1 MPENNQVFLQGE
13 VAARPYFDLVP
24 RSKHDKADRIA
35 FFKVLLDVPRTKTQ
49 ALDAEHTHD
58 RLRVV
63 AYGKLAEALR
73 GKIKPGDWMA
83 VTGWIQVRRR
93 DGTSEEGQTTIAELV
108 AHEVK
113 HFMRPFVP
121 DSPLMLRLERIAEVQ
136 GVTVRD
142 LASQILADHVKQVEL
157 ELQLAGVNPG

>member
-24 RSKHDKADRIA
+24 RSKQNKSERIA

-49 ALDAEHTHD
+49 PIDDEHTHD
-58 RLRVV
+58 RIRVV
-63 AYGKLAEALR
+63 AYGKLAESLR
-73 GKIKPGDWMA
+73 GNIKPGDWMA
-83 VTGWIQVRRR
+83 VTGWIQVRRHTGANE
-93 DGTSEEGQTTIAELV
+93 DGQATVAELV

-121 DSPLMLRLERIAEVQ
+121 DSTLMQQLARLAEAR
-136 GVTVRD
+136 GVTTRE
-142 LASQILADHVKQVEL
+142 LATQILTAQLHQMEL
-157 ELQLAGVNPG
+157 ELQVSGVNVG

>member
-13 VAARPYFDLVP
+13 VASRPYFDLVP
-24 RSKHDKADRIA
+24 RSRQNTADRIA

-49 ALDAEHTHD
+49 PVDEEHTHD
-58 RLRVV
+58 RIRVV
-63 AYGKLAEALR
+63 AYGKLAESLR
-73 GKIKPGDWMA
+73 GNIKPGDWMA

-93 DGTSEEGQTTIAELV
+93 TGTDEGGQVTVAELV

-121 DSPLMLRLERIAEVQ
+121 DSVLMQRLDRLAEAR
-136 GVTVRD
+136 GVTTRD
-142 LASQILADHVKQVEL
+142 LATQILTTQ
-157 ELQLAGVNPG
+157 LQQMEIESQLSGVSVR

>member
-13 VAARPYFDLVP
+13 VAARPYFDFVP
-24 RSKHDKADRIA
+24 RHKGTSDRIA
-35 FFKVLLDVPRTKTQ
+35 FFKVLLDVPRDKTQ
-49 ALDAEHTHD
+49 PVDAEHTHD

-63 AYGKLAEALR
+63 AYGKLAEFLR
-73 GKIKPGDWMA
+73 GRVKPGDWMA

-93 DGTSEEGQTTIAELV
+93 PGPDAATVAELV

-121 DSPLMLRLERIAEVQ
+121 DSSLMQRLERIAEAR
-136 GVTVRD
+136 GVTVRE
-142 LASQILADHVKQVEL
+142 LAAQVLTENLKEL
-157 ELQLAGVNPG
+157 EFELQLTEANVR